1 MFENSKIYFDD
12 EINFSPF
19 KSYFWN
25 QNFGSD
31 NIKFTPI
38 RKIFFLFGTK
48 IEYVQNIYF
57 WLWFIIYELMPT
69 LNCFQ
74 PFFGWF
80 ILILD
85 VSDGNFGIFLSISRD
100 RISPNEIN
108 SFVFASFLDLFS
120 SDNFLW
126 FLFLSPLLLSA
137 STGKNLFL
145 YLSTIGIESCGNKRA
160 VKDFWLDV
168 P

>member
-1 MFENSKIYFDD
+1 MSTKFHL
-12 EINFSPF
+12 
-19 KSYFWN
+19 FWLITVKVG
-25 QNFGSD
+25 FYPG
-31 NIKFTPI
+31 IPK
-38 RKIFFLFGTK
+38 
-48 IEYVQNIYF
+48 YVQNIYF
-57 WLWFIIYELMPT
+57 DYELMPT
-69 LNCFQ
+69 LNCFH
-74 PFFGWF
+74 PFLGWF

-85 VSDGNFGIFLSISRD
+85 VNDGNFGIFLSISRD

-108 SFVFASFLDLFS
+108 SFVFASFFDLFS

-160 VKDFWLDV
+160 VKGFWLNV
-168 P
+168 PWANQKGAFKIGI